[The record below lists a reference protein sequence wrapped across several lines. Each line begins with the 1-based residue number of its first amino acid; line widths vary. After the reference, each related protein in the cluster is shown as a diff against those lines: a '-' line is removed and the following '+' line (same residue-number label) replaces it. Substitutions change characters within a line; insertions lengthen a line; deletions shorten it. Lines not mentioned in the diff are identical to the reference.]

1 AARPGPAEGDRL
13 LARRG
18 EQLGRAGGAVAG
30 AYRLGGAQFCV
41 LVTGDEDAALGTL
54 EAGRSALEER
64 KDGFDV
70 ESSAAFVVLPR
81 DATDPA
87 GVLALADERLYAEKA
102 RRGSLAAV
110 PKLRGA

>member
-1 AARPGPAEGDRL
+1 MPSATPAPAD
-13 LARRG
+13 
-18 EQLGRAGGAVAG
+18 
-30 AYRLGGAQFCV
+30 
-41 LVTGDEDAALGTL
+41 
-54 EAGRSALEER
+54 
-64 KDGFDV
+64 DV

-81 DATDPA
+81 DASDPA